1 MRIHRKSNEAR
12 NNNGGNNNNNSQKQS
27 FQVDWFFVVVVL
39 RYWNCFFPNKYICA
53 PSFSCVARAWEW
65 LKNRNKR
72 RKKRSPDFVDNRLLW
87 KRHAQNL
94 FFSLLSVAS
103 VFHALNNDPVRRLSA
118 YCNGLPSGY
127 CCSFGWEVVD
137 GLYFF
142 FILATFT
149 SVTNNEWRSESWKTT
164 FIPSVTIWFCS
175 VSSEFA

>member
-1 MRIHRKSNEAR
+1 MCMSVSLCHFFFSILKCIFWTLSKKSMRIHRKSNEAR

-142 FILATFT
+142 FYPRNIH
-149 SVTNNEWRSESWKTT
+149 
-164 FIPSVTIWFCS
+164 FCD
-175 VSSEFA
+175 E